1 MQLLVYSMSVTKEI
15 FVHNVI
21 VFVCSIAA
29 NIMVVVFDENRHI
42 HDIYSQE
49 LIMRE
54 REARPHF

>member
-1 MQLLVYSMSVTKEI
+1 MSVTKEI